1 MIGVYDYTVILTYAS
16 LLSASAGIV
25 ASLLDGGHPYIATF
39 FLLFCGLFDGFD
51 GKVARLKKDRT
62 SESKRFGIQ
71 IDSLSDLVAFG
82 VLPVCIGISFLR
94 TSEFF
99 HDIMMSSADSAWYF
113 TLLKLL
119 FYAILLLYVLAAMIR
134 LAYYNVTEEDR
145 QQTETGDRKVYMG
158 LPVTASSLLLPAIV
172 FLRYFL
178 KQISPAF
185 DTIITALYVVAI
197 VAIGTLFLAKIPV
210 KKPGIRGIVIL
221 IGIGV
226 IEAAAIAIIMI
237 WHNIV
242 HS

>member
-16 LLSASAGIV
+16 LLSASAGVV

-51 GKVARLKKDRT
+51 GKVARLKKGR
-62 SESKRFGIQ
+62 SSVSKRFGIQ

-94 TSEFF
+94 TSGFF
-99 HDIMMSSADSAWYF
+99 REIMMSAAGSVWYYS
-113 TLLKLL
+113 LLKIL

-145 QQTETGDRKVYMG
+145 QQVETGDRKVYTG
-158 LPVTASSLLLPAIV
+158 LPVTTSSLLLPAIV

-178 KQISPAF
+178 KEINPAF
-185 DTIITALYVVAI
+185 DTVLTTVYVAAI
-197 VAIGTLFLAKIPV
+197 VVLGILFLAKIPV
-210 KKPGIRGIVIL
+210 KKPGLRGIIIL
-221 IGIGV
+221 ISIGV
-226 IEAAAIAIIMI
+226 LEAAAIAVIVV
-237 WHNIV
+237 WHKLS